1 MHIPVRWQFLQLAQ
15 VLPSPDS
22 VGQRFTATHVSTW
35 LMASGHVLRTQKEL
49 FPEITVG
56 GGTYGLISQ
65 QTTGVICTAIV
76 WPSKHHHSGQQ
87 LRRGRKTLL
96 TLENCGEL
104 DSLLRSGFSRSIG
117 KTDNTQR
124 KCPRAS
130 AIRRPLFHG
139 TEQECYKG
147 SRKWKNKAESLV
159 LKIEKPQLCGFSYDG
174 HHWPPKGPRQ
184 IMSAGS
190 RAPVCGW
197 S

>member
-15 VLPSPDS
+15 VLPSLNK
-22 VGQRFTATHVSTW
+22 VRQRFTATHVSTW

-65 QTTGVICTAIV
+65 QTTGVICTAIIR
-76 WPSKHHHSGQQ
+76 PSEHHHSGQQ

-104 DSLLRSGFSRSIG
+104 DSHLRSGFSRSIG

-130 AIRRPLFHG
+130 AIRRPLFHWL
-139 TEQECYKG
+139 EQECYRGVTKAKTRQKSLIQKSKSHSCVAFRNDGQSLASQG
-147 SRKWKNKAESLV
+147 SPAD
-159 LKIEKPQLCGFSYDG
+159 Q
-174 HHWPPKGPRQ
+174 
-184 IMSAGS
+184 
-190 RAPVCGW
+190 VCGQ
-197 S
+197 